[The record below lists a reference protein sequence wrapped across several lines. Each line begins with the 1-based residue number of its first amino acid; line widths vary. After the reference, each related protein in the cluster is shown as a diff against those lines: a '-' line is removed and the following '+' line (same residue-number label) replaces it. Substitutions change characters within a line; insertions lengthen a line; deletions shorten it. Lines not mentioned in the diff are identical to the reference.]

1 MIDALNTKI
10 QGKQGMGGTFELL
23 PKAKYEVLI
32 TKVTPWVGKTL
43 DIKVN
48 RRGADNKIVKAADG
62 KTNVKDLMVGYTIY
76 ESDIEF
82 TVVTGKYEKRKLF
95 SKLSTHPDL
104 MFRAENLLWAVDEKE
119 ATLNEIQSVCLG
131 KRLSVDVEIDT
142 YNKKETDPTT
152 SKEILVPKSR
162 NEVKGFAKP
171 SLISDV
177 TEEETG
183 V

>member
-23 PKAKYEVLI
+23 PKGKYEVQI
-32 TKVTPWVGKTL
+32 TKISDWVGKTL

-48 RRGADNKIVKAADG
+48 RRGVDNKVVKAADG
-62 KTNVKDLMVGYTIY
+62 KTNVKDLITGYTLY
-76 ESDIEF
+76 ESDVEF
-82 TVVTGKYEKRKLF
+82 TIVVGDHAKRKVF
-95 SKLSTHPDL
+95 CKLSTHPDL
-104 MFRAENLLWAVDEKE
+104 MFRAENLLWAVEEKE
-119 ATLNEIQSVCLG
+119 ATLNEIQKVCLG
-131 KRLSVDVEIDT
+131 KRLSVDVDIDT

-162 NEVKGFAKP
+162 NDVKGFAKP

-177 TEEETG
+177 TEEEAG